1 MEMLVAERGPLED
14 VDCLL
19 TGLDKGGCYLVSIVY
34 FVYDHFG
41 ECGAKDRPVFHF

>member
-1 MEMLVAERGPLED
+1 MLVTERGVLEY

-19 TGLDKGGCYLVSIVY
+19 TGLDECGCYLVGVVD

-41 ECGAKDRPVFHF
+41 ECGAKDWPVFHF